1 MESHTHDPEQ
11 ERLNDWLRK
20 RHEAAFRNSMQQGTA
35 LLAQGKPADALPLLQ
50 KAHKLKPDNP
60 DAALNL
66 GGAFIMAG
74 RHKHAVQVLEQA
86 VTQAP
91 AHAQLWI
98 NLGAAYLGNPVTATD
113 ERQQKALQAFYK
125 ALEIDPLAHSVAYNI
140 GLIHRDRAEISLA
153 IAAFRRA
160 VLADPRDRDAQRL
173 LERMESAH
181 QTGWREA

>member
-11 ERLNDWLRK
+11 ERLNTWLHT
-20 RHEAAFRNSMQQGTA
+20 RHEAAFRNHMQQGTA
-35 LLAQGKPADALPLLQ
+35 LLAQGKPTDALPLLQ

-66 GGAFIMAG
+66 GGAFIMSG
-74 RHKHAVQVLEQA
+74 RHKHAVPVLEKA
-86 VTQAP
+86 VQDAP
-91 AHAQLWI
+91 ANAQLWI
-98 NLGAAYLGNPVTATD
+98 NLGAAYLGNPITATD
-113 ERQQKALQAFYK
+113 ERQQKALGAFYK

-140 GLIHRDRAEISLA
+140 GLIHRDRHEIDLA

-173 LERMESAH
+173 LERLENANLTSL
-181 QTGWREA
+181 